1 MRFSIVVVDAVA
13 LVIDV
18 GFHIAEIGLRA
29 IDDDHA
35 ARLDSPDSTAASV
48 SQRERQRFLL

>member
-1 MRFSIVVVDAVA
+1 MRFSILVVCAVA
-13 LVIDV
+13 LDVDV
-18 GFHIAEIGLRA
+18 GFHIVEMGLRA
-29 IDDDHA
+29 IDGDHA